1 MDLRIMDLLLP
12 LSITICLITM
22 IIYRKFQLFDDT
34 AKQERDGGVLRD
46 REVLGRMKVSRV
58 SNAGRA
64 RASPQVRRQYL
75 LSTDEDISI
84 YVVDSLNLS
93 HLRFA
98 KKYEIANDTTP
109 LVRAI
114 WLHIFIIYKKRIET
128 NLSVS
133 LNGLDK

>member
-1 MDLRIMDLLLP
+1 MDLLLP

-34 AKQERDGGVLRD
+34 AKQERDGGVLGD

-84 YVVDSLNLS
+84 YVLDSLTLS

-98 KKYEIANDTTP
+98 KKYEIANQNHP
-109 LVRAI
+109 PRQGNLVAYI
-114 WLHIFIIYKKRIET
+114 HHL
-128 NLSVS
+128 
-133 LNGLDK
+133 

>member
-46 REVLGRMKVSRV
+46 REVLGRMKVSRI

-84 YVVDSLNLS
+84 YVLDSLTLS

-98 KKYEIANDTTP
+98 KKYEIAN
-109 LVRAI
+109 
-114 WLHIFIIYKKRIET
+114 
-128 NLSVS
+128 
-133 LNGLDK
+133 